1 MDINVTFRC
10 MEIKNQIT
18 IQGKTDNKIAT
29 LLDKFSQK
37 IFADKKDFEYS
48 YNGRVINDIDKEITV
63 MKLINNKNIKDIKEI
78 EILIKK
84 RNKIFKCPIC
94 TCNNCIIKIDK
105 YRLNFSQC
113 CKNHNENKLFDEY
126 EDTQRINYQNI
137 KCDNQCGRTQKD
149 SLEEFHKCL
158 DCSNLAGYAIY
169 YCHECNNIHRT
180 KHNTIKYDEKYYYCS
195 EHFGEFVSYCS
206 KCKYNLCE
214 KCEKNHRNHP
224 IIKFDVM
231 NPDVNEIKK
240 KLKKIGEKIED
251 LRIIVKI
258 IKNKMDGAIKIIE
271 KYYDIANDILTK
283 YETFNSK
290 SKNYQT
296 IMTINYLSSSNKEI
310 LQKIDNIIRGNK
322 SKDEWLKKCDVLLE
336 IIESD
341 RGEYNNENTGP
352 NEEDS
357 NISYHKKKYNF
368 QEEDEFDGYQ
378 DYEKSNYPNNN
389 IPSDLKRIP
398 SGKNKNNKNK
408 QKNCMIYNKSNFGNK

>member
-94 TCNNCIIKIDK
+94 TCNNCIIKMDK
-105 YRLNFSQC
+105 CRLNFSQC

-169 YCHECNNIHRT
+169 YCNVCNITHGT
-180 KHNTIKYDEKYYYCS
+180 EHKTIKYDEKYYYCT
-195 EHFGEFVSYCS
+195 EHFGEYVSYCS

-214 KCEKNHRNHP
+214 KCEKNHKSHP

-231 NPDVNEIKK
+231 NTDVNEIKR
-240 KLKKIGEKIED
+240 KLKKIGEKIKD
-251 LRIIVKI
+251 LRVIVRI

-296 IMTINYLSSSNKEI
+296 ILTINYLSSSNKEI
-310 LQKIDNIIRGNK
+310 LQKINNIIKGNT
-322 SKDEWLKKCDVLLE
+322 SRDDWLKKCDVLLE

-341 RGEYNNENTGP
+341 RGEYNNKITGP
-352 NEEDS
+352 NENVS
-357 NISYHKKKYNF
+357 NNSYNQIKNNF
-368 QEEDEFDGYQ
+368 QEEDEIESYQ
-378 DYEKSNYPNNN
+378 DYEKSSYPTSN
-389 IPSDLKRIP
+389 IPSDLKKISP
-398 SGKNKNNKNK
+398 SKNKINKNS
-408 QKNCMIYNKSNFGNK
+408 QKSRMNYNKSNLGNK

>member
-1 MDINVTFRC
+1 
-10 MEIKNQIT
+10 
-18 IQGKTDNKIAT
+18 
-29 LLDKFSQK
+29 
-37 IFADKKDFEYS
+37 
-48 YNGRVINDIDKEITV
+48 
-63 MKLINNKNIKDIKEI
+63 
-78 EILIKK
+78 
-84 RNKIFKCPIC
+84 
-94 TCNNCIIKIDK
+94 
-105 YRLNFSQC
+105 
-113 CKNHNENKLFDEY
+113 
-126 EDTQRINYQNI
+126 
-137 KCDNQCGRTQKD
+137 
-149 SLEEFHKCL
+149 
-158 DCSNLAGYAIY
+158 
-169 YCHECNNIHRT
+169 
-180 KHNTIKYDEKYYYCS
+180 
-195 EHFGEFVSYCS
+195 
-206 KCKYNLCE
+206 
-214 KCEKNHRNHP
+214 
-224 IIKFDVM
+224 M